1 MIFGNKFQLKRWLQ
15 EMNIN
20 VFPAQRG
27 KRDMKYLKFNTDD
40 YEDDCVPECDAV
52 QFGIRSGETS
62 YS

>member
-1 MIFGNKFQLKRWLQ
+1 
-15 EMNIN
+15 MNIN